1 MHYDVS
7 MVLSAFKNTLLVSKN
22 FSIFQCMHMKLVVLS
37 WDKIKGKQAVSLLK
51 KKRCFYKKHSYLTSK
66 LQALKG
72 ETLLLEIFER
82 IHEYVWR

>member
-1 MHYDVS
+1 MYAYEIGCFILGQDQRETS
-7 MVLSAFKNTLLVSKN
+7 C
-22 FSIFQCMHMKLVVLS
+22 IFVK
-37 WDKIKGKQAVSLLK
+37 K
-51 KKRCFYKKHSYLTSK
+51 KKRCFYTKHSYLTSK